1 MSSDQ
6 YRKNAAECLDLAAQ
20 ATRSDDIEDALLLV
34 AEVWLRLAVQSEAAE
49 RQSE

>member
-1 MSSDQ
+1 MFSDQ

-20 ATRSDDIEDALLLV
+20 ATRSEDIEKALLLV
-34 AEVWLRLAVQSEAAE
+34 AEVWLRLAVQSETVD